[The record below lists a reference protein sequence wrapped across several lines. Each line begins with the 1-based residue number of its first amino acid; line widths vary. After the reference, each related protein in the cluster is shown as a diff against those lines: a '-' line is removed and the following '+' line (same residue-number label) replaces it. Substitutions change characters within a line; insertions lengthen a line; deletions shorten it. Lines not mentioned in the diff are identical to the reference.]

1 MRFCSNNADDELH
14 ILCSVTQPPVDNLIE
29 ALSAQPVMPSDW
41 LQRLQAASR
50 LIFGGGSLALVARR
64 DPQTVWLSGLIDLHG
79 QVLVQAPPALQD
91 CGRTDIVLALP
102 EAQNPGVVPI
112 DADHNAGL
120 ASASSAL
127 HIPWPLGISNK
138 LAFLSMPLAGAN
150 LEAVQ
155 ADKLWS
161 FLIVANNLVRRTEK
175 HALVDASAWIE
186 DEIRK
191 LAVLQELLKP
201 VDLDEFAGVD
211 FAIHSR
217 PHAYAGGDY
226 YDIWSD
232 ECRGAD
238 GTNVGCAFGV
248 ADVSG
253 HGPSAVVETAMID
266 SILRTY
272 SDITGDAGSA
282 GPASLLDYLNR
293 HMFTRRSRPSFATVF
308 LAMWTPGERSLRYAC
323 AGHPPPLI
331 KRADSGDCVV
341 LETGSD
347 IPVQVLRDY
356 TWTERHMALAA
367 GDVLVVYTDGITE
380 ALSPGGVQFC
390 ERRLIEAV
398 NRAAPERQAVIAA
411 VNEALKRHVNG
422 RPFHDDQTLIV
433 ARFI

>member
-1 MRFCSNNADDELH
+1 MTH
-14 ILCSVTQPPVDNLIE
+14 PPLENLIE
-29 ALSAQPVMPSDW
+29 ALSAQPVMPGDW

-64 DPQTVWLSGLIDLHG
+64 DPQTVWLVGLIDAHG
-79 QVLVQAPPALQD
+79 QVLVQAPQALQD
-91 CGRTDIVLALP
+91 CGRTHFVMTLP
-102 EAQNPGVVPI
+102 EAQQPRVVTI
-112 DADHNAGL
+112 DAVHIEGL
-120 ASASSAL
+120 AGVSDAL
-127 HIPWPLGISNK
+127 HIPWPLGISSK
-138 LAFLSMPLAGAN
+138 LAFLSIA
-150 LEAVQ
+150 Q
-155 ADKLWS
+155 ADTDLGEVRADELWS
-161 FLIVANNLVRRTEK
+161 FLLVANNLVRRTEK

-191 LAVLQELLKP
+191 LAALQELLKP
-201 VDLDEFAGVD
+201 ADLDEFEDVD

-232 ECRGAD
+232 ECND
-238 GTNVGCAFGV
+238 VGCAFGI

-266 SILRTY
+266 SILRTRA
-272 SDITGDAGSA
+272 DSA
-282 GPASLLDYLNR
+282 GPAKLLDYLNR

-323 AGHPPPLI
+323 AGHPPPLL
-331 KRADSGDCVV
+331 KRADSGRCVV

-356 TWTERHMALAA
+356 SWSEHHADLAA
-367 GDVLVVYTDGITE
+367 GDVLVAYTDGITE
-380 ALSPGGVQFC
+380 ALSPGGVQFS
-390 ERRLIEAV
+390 ERRLIDAV
-398 NRAAPERQAVIAA
+398 NQAASGPHDVIES
-411 VNEALKRHVNG
+411 VNEALKRHANG

-433 ARFI
+433 ARFK